1 MSAHAVE
8 CRACGS
14 AIDASLD
21 PPNAQAPCHAC
32 GASLRN
38 FNVSVVEAAVARDGL
53 GVKVKRVGDRR
64 PYVEDKGIPSYSHRL
79 GKLVFRHVWIDRD
92 NDWYSET
99 VTDYET
105 GEIVHECKEPLS
117 QHQGHG
123 SAKSRRGPIDS

>member
-14 AIDASLD
+14 AIDVSLD

-32 GASLRN
+32 GSSLRN
-38 FNVSVVEAAVARDGL
+38 FNVSIVEAAVARDGL